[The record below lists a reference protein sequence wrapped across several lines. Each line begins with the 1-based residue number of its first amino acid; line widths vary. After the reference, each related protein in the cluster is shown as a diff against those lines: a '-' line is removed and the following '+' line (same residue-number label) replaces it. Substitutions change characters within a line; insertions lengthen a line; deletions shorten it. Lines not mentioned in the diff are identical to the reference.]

1 MNTYEPTPTRQIK
14 QSLSEE
20 LLKFIAR
27 MTSTKRN
34 TKKVNDIAEVPD
46 IAEAPDN
53 TMYTRL
59 ESLFQKLYTV
69 TYKKINTSDYAWVI
83 SPIFT
88 KLGERV
94 VFMQLYCKY
103 KKVTLI
109 YFDSKDAES
118 FSNDTPIFSLKVT
131 PKRLIL
137 RPFNTPLSSHDIDM
151 AIYEIEQIVEK
162 EYRVV
167 MNEFNK
173 HDFNEHDLNEHDFNE
188 HDLNEHHK
196 KETQLFYNNT
206 K

>member
-1 MNTYEPTPTRQIK
+1 MNTYEPTPTKRIK
-14 QSLSEE
+14 QNLSEG
-20 LLKFIAR
+20 LLKFITR
-27 MTSTKRN
+27 MTSTKRD
-34 TKKVNDIAEVPD
+34 TKKVKDIAEV
-46 IAEAPDN
+46 PDN

-59 ESLFQKLYTV
+59 KSLFQKLYTV
-69 TYKKINTSDYAWVI
+69 TYKKINASDSAGVTSPV
-83 SPIFT
+83 FT

-94 VFMQLYCKY
+94 VSMQLDCNYEQ
-103 KKVTLI
+103 VTFR

-137 RPFNTPLSSHDIDM
+137 KPFNTPLSSHDIDM

-162 EYRVV
+162 EYGVI
-167 MNEFNK
+167 MDEFNK
-173 HDFNEHDLNEHDFNE
+173 HYFNE

-196 KETQLFYNNT
+196 KERQLFYNNT

>member
-1 MNTYEPTPTRQIK
+1 MTTYEPTPTKRIK

-27 MTSTKRN
+27 MTSPKRD
-34 TKKVNDIAEVPD
+34 TKKVNNIAEVPD
-46 IAEAPDN
+46 ITEVPDN

-59 ESLFQKLYTV
+59 KALFQKLYTV
-69 TYKKINTSDYAWVI
+69 TYEKINTSDSAWVM
-83 SPIFT
+83 SPVFTT

-94 VFMQLYCKY
+94 AFMRLNCKN
-103 KKVTLI
+103 KEVTLS
-109 YFDSKDAES
+109 YFDSKDVES
-118 FSNDTPIFSLKVT
+118 SFNNDTPIFSLKVT

-137 RPFNTPLSSHDIDM
+137 NPFNTSLSSHDIDM

-162 EYRVV
+162 EYGVI
-167 MNEFNK
+167 MDEFNK
-173 HDFNEHDLNEHDFNE
+173 HYFNE

>member
-1 MNTYEPTPTRQIK
+1 MNTYEPTPTKRIK
-14 QSLSEE
+14 QNLSED

-27 MTSTKRN
+27 MAPTKRD
-34 TKKVNDIAEVPD
+34 TKKANDIAEVPD
-46 IAEAPDN
+46 I

-59 ESLFQKLYTV
+59 KALFPKLYTV
-69 TYKKINTSDYAWVI
+69 TYKKINTSDYDWVI
-83 SPIFT
+83 SPVFT

-94 VFMQLYCKY
+94 VFMQLDCNYEQ
-103 KKVTLI
+103 VTFR

-118 FSNDTPIFSLKVT
+118 FINDTPIFSLKVT

-137 RPFNTPLSSHDIDM
+137 KPFNTPLSSHDIDM

-162 EYRVV
+162 EYRVI

-173 HDFNEHDLNEHDFNE
+173 HDFNEHDLNEH
-188 HDLNEHHK
+188 HK
-196 KETQLFYNNT
+196 KEKQLFYNNT

>member
-1 MNTYEPTPTRQIK
+1 MTTYEPTPTKRIK

-27 MTSTKRN
+27 MTSPKRD

-46 IAEAPDN
+46 N

-59 ESLFQKLYTV
+59 KSLFQKLYKV
-69 TYKKINTSDYAWVI
+69 TYKKTNTSNYAWVI
-83 SPIFT
+83 SPVFT

-94 VFMQLYCKY
+94 VFMQLDCNYEQ
-103 KKVTLI
+103 VTFR

-118 FSNDTPIFSLKVT
+118 FRNDTPIFSLKVT

-137 RPFNTPLSSHDIDM
+137 NPFNTPLSSHDIDM

-162 EYRVV
+162 EYKVIV
-167 MNEFNK
+167 DEFNK
-173 HDFNEHDLNEHDFNE
+173 HDFNEHDLNEH
-188 HDLNEHHK
+188 HK
-196 KETQLFYNNT
+196 KEKQLFYNNT

>member
-1 MNTYEPTPTRQIK
+1 MTTYEPTHTKRIK

-27 MTSTKRN
+27 ITPTKRD
-34 TKKVNDIAEVPD
+34 TKKVNNT
-46 IAEAPDN
+46 AEAPDI

-59 ESLFQKLYTV
+59 KSLFQKLYTV
-69 TYKKINTSDYAWVI
+69 TYKKINTSDSAWVL
-83 SPIFT
+83 SSVFT

-94 VFMQLYCKY
+94 AFMQLDCNYEQ
-103 KKVTLI
+103 VTFR
-109 YFDSKDAES
+109 YFDSKDAEG
-118 FSNDTPIFSLKVT
+118 FRKDTPIFSLKVT

-137 RPFNTPLSSHDIDM
+137 KPFNTPLSSHDIDM

-162 EYRVV
+162 EYRVIV
-167 MNEFNK
+167 
-173 HDFNEHDLNEHDFNE
+173 DDFNE

-196 KETQLFYNNT
+196 KEKQLFYNNT

>member
-1 MNTYEPTPTRQIK
+1 MTTYEPTPNKHIK
-14 QSLSEE
+14 QNLPEK

-27 MTSTKRN
+27 MTSPKGDTE
-34 TKKVNDIAEVPD
+34 KVNSIAEV
-46 IAEAPDN
+46 PDN

-59 ESLFQKLYTV
+59 KSLFQKLYTV
-69 TYKKINTSDYAWVI
+69 TYKKINASDSAGVTSPV
-83 SPIFT
+83 FT

-94 VFMQLYCKY
+94 VSMQLDCNYEQ
-103 KKVTLI
+103 VTFR
-109 YFDSKDAES
+109 YFDSKDTES

-151 AIYEIEQIVEK
+151 AIYETEQIVEK
-162 EYRVV
+162 EYGVI
-167 MNEFNK
+167 MDEFNK
-173 HDFNEHDLNEHDFNE
+173 HYFNE

-196 KETQLFYNNT
+196 KEKQLFYNNT

>member
-1 MNTYEPTPTRQIK
+1 MNTYEPTPTKHIK
-14 QSLSEE
+14 QRVSEE

-27 MTSTKRN
+27 TTSPKRD
-34 TKKVNDIAEVPD
+34 TEKINDIAEV
-46 IAEAPDN
+46 PDN

-88 KLGERV
+88 TKLGERV
-94 VFMQLYCKY
+94 VFMQLYRKY

-109 YFDSKDAES
+109 YFDSKDAKSLIDE
-118 FSNDTPIFSLKVT
+118 TPIFSLKVT

-137 RPFNTPLSSHDIDM
+137 NPFNTPLSSHDIDM

-162 EYRVV
+162 EYRVII
-167 MNEFNK
+167 NDFNK
-173 HDFNEHDLNEHDFNE
+173 HDFNE

-196 KETQLFYNNT
+196 KEKQLFYNNMI
-206 K
+206 

>member
-1 MNTYEPTPTRQIK
+1 MTTYEPTPTKRIK

-34 TKKVNDIAEVPD
+34 TKKINDITEV
-46 IAEAPDN
+46 PDN

-59 ESLFQKLYTV
+59 KSLFQKLYTV
-69 TYKKINTSDYAWVI
+69 TYKKINASDSAGVTSPV
-83 SPIFT
+83 FT

-94 VFMQLYCKY
+94 VSMQLDCNYEQ
-103 KKVTLI
+103 VTFR

-137 RPFNTPLSSHDIDM
+137 RPFNTPLSSHDIDV

-162 EYRVV
+162 EYGVIV
-167 MNEFNK
+167 DE
-173 HDFNEHDLNEHDFNE
+173 FNE

-196 KETQLFYNNT
+196 KEKQLFYNNT

>member
-1 MNTYEPTPTRQIK
+1 MNTYEPTPTK
-14 QSLSEE
+14 QN
-20 LLKFIAR
+20 LLKKILRSIAR
-27 MTSTKRN
+27 MTSTKSD
-34 TKKVNDIAEVPD
+34 TKKINDIAEV
-46 IAEAPDN
+46 PDN

-69 TYKKINTSDYAWVI
+69 TYKKSNTSDYAWVI
-83 SPIFT
+83 SPVFTT

-118 FSNDTPIFSLKVT
+118 LIDETPIFSLKVT

-137 RPFNTPLSSHDIDM
+137 KPFNTPLSSHDIDM

-162 EYRVV
+162 EYRVT
-167 MNEFNK
+167 MN
-173 HDFNEHDLNEHDFNE
+173 
-188 HDLNEHHK
+188 DLNEHHK
-196 KETQLFYNNT
+196 KEKQLFYNNM
-206 K
+206 KGQ

>member
-1 MNTYEPTPTRQIK
+1 MTTYEPTPTKRIK

-27 MTSTKRN
+27 MTSPKRD
-34 TKKVNDIAEVPD
+34 TKKVNNIAEVPD
-46 IAEAPDN
+46 ITEVPDN

-59 ESLFQKLYTV
+59 KSLFQKLYTV
-69 TYKKINTSDYAWVI
+69 TYKKINASDSAGVTSPV
-83 SPIFT
+83 FT
-88 KLGERV
+88 KLGKRV
-94 VFMQLYCKY
+94 VFMQLDCNYEQ
-103 KKVTLI
+103 VTFR
-109 YFDSKDAES
+109 YFDSKDTES

-137 RPFNTPLSSHDIDM
+137 NPFNTPLSSHDIDM

-162 EYRVV
+162 EYGVI
-167 MNEFNK
+167 MDEFNK
-173 HDFNEHDLNEHDFNE
+173 HYFNE

-196 KETQLFYNNT
+196 KEKQLFYNNT

>member
-1 MNTYEPTPTRQIK
+1 MNTYEPTPTKRIK

-34 TKKVNDIAEVPD
+34 TKKVNSIAEV
-46 IAEAPDN
+46 PDN

-59 ESLFQKLYTV
+59 KALFPKLYTV
-69 TYKKINTSDYAWVI
+69 TYKKTNTFDSAWVI

-94 VFMQLYCKY
+94 IFMQLDCNYEQ
-103 KKVTLI
+103 VTFR
-109 YFDSKDAES
+109 YFDSKDTES
-118 FSNDTPIFSLKVT
+118 FINDTLIFTLKVT

-137 RPFNTPLSSHDIDM
+137 NPFNTPLSSHDIDM

-162 EYRVV
+162 EYRVI

-173 HDFNEHDLNEHDFNE
+173 HVFNGHVF
-188 HDLNEHHK
+188 NEHHK
-196 KETQLFYNNT
+196 KEKQLFYNNT